1 MYEFTRGCL
10 LPLGW
15 RIEAFF
21 HFCAFTQIKKTP
33 TTFYRAWDLLYFRD
47 PIFSASVIVFMWF
60 AQRLLHLRARQV
72 PPELSPPRRQT
83 ATRAVP
89 HLMLCFLPFLFLG
102 QPDVIQLCER
112 DDSSQL
118 WLISEIWILILIC
131 IFMHKR
137 SESTGFFFFR
147 LPDSR
152 KQENAICAK
161 QMLLVWS
168 VKTQYLSVWMEVGQG
183 GSFFPDQVDAKPNNL
198 WPDWKKDNVIV
209 AVYYRT
215 HTHANNFPHPSQIW
229 AQDCPAKLHQ

>member
-1 MYEFTRGCL
+1 MWLLVGSWLAERGIFLVLCL
-10 LPLGW
+10 
-15 RIEAFF
+15 
-21 HFCAFTQIKKTP
+21 HSNKKTP
-33 TTFYRAWDLLYFRD
+33 NNFLSCMRSF
-47 PIFSASVIVFMWF
+47 IFSRSYF
-60 AQRLLHLRARQV
+60 QRLRYCFHVICPKA
-72 PPELSPPRRQT
+72 PSSESPAGSAWTFSSSPPNCNQSCAASNALFPPVFILRSTWCHTIMWKRRQLT
-83 ATRAVP
+83 ALADFGNMDI
-89 HLMLCFLPFLFLG
+89 HFNLYIYA
-102 QPDVIQLCER
+102 QAER
-112 DDSSQL
+112 K
-118 WLISEIWILILIC
+118 
-131 IFMHKR
+131 HR
-137 SESTGFFFFR
+137 VFFFR

>member
-1 MYEFTRGCL
+1 
-10 LPLGW
+10 
-15 RIEAFF
+15 
-21 HFCAFTQIKKTP
+21 
-33 TTFYRAWDLLYFRD
+33 
-47 PIFSASVIVFMWF
+47 MWF

-72 PPELSPPRRQT
+72 LPELSPPRRQT
-83 ATRAVP
+83 ATRAVL
-89 HLMLCFLPFLFLG
+89 HLMLCFLTFFY
-102 QPDVIQLCER
+102 
-112 DDSSQL
+112 SSVNL
-118 WLISEIWILILIC
+118 MSYNYVKETTAHSFGWYRKNGYLIW

-137 SESTGFFFFR
+137 SESKGFFFR

-198 WPDWKKDNVIV
+198 WPDWKKRQCNCRCLLP
-209 AVYYRT
+209 YT